1 MVAKF
6 MDTLRPPHRV
16 ALTQQNPLY
25 PQRAEVS
32 ERQIDWAVEDHAYA
46 PNYYVHPSV
55 IEA

>member
-1 MVAKF
+1 